1 MTKFYNFCLILAVPA
16 LDPHIT
22 LNVSGVL
29 YAGIALSLSCSHL
42 GLSDFVDTDVQ
53 INVTWRV
60 NDSNVVTH
68 QEYIVDE
75 FILILSPLKTS
86 HTERYSCLLTV
97 TTPQDHILILEPE
110 QTAERH
116 IIVQSKHLIIV

>member
-1 MTKFYNFCLILAVPA
+1 M
-16 LDPHIT
+16 
-22 LNVSGVL
+22 L
-29 YAGIALSLSCSHL
+29 YAGIALSLSCSHF

-60 NDSNVVTH
+60 NGSNVVTH
-68 QEYIVDE
+68 QEYVVDE

-97 TTPQDHILILEPE
+97 TASQDHILILEPE
-110 QTAERH
+110 QTAGRD
-116 IIVQSKHLIIV
+116 IVVQSKNLIIV